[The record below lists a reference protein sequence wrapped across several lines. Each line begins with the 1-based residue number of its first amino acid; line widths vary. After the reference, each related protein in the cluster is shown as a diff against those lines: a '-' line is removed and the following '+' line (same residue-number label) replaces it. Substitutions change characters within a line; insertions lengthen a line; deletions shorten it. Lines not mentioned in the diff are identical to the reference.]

1 MTYGDFKNLNRRT
14 AVDNVLRDKT
24 FNIAKNLKYDGYQ
37 LELALIV
44 YNFFDEKTSSGAI
57 KKEVMQNE
65 EFAKELHKPILE
77 KLRREKK
84 TRFL

>member
-14 AVDNVLRDKT
+14 AVDNVLHDKR

-37 LELALIV
+37 LELASIV
-44 YNFFDEKTSSGAI
+44 YNFLDEKTSSGAI
-57 KKEVMQNE
+57 KKEVMQNK

-77 KLRREKK
+77 KLRREEK
-84 TRFL
+84 THFL

>member
-1 MTYGDFKNLNRRT
+1 MTYRDFKDLNRRT

-24 FNIAKNLKYDGYQ
+24 FNIAKNSKYDGYQ
-37 LELALIV
+37 SELASMA
-44 YNFFDEKTSSGAI
+44 YNFFGEKASCGAI
-57 KKEVMQNE
+57 KKEIMQNE